1 MKVIGVDDMGTMT
14 TNTELLDRFPEINL
28 ENYDVVDVERLN
40 GWSLEAFSA
49 LEANARQ
56 EQILLPALKILV
68 HLDFGAGS
76 FYTQDDHRR
85 LNRAA
90 QTVREF
96 VASRSNPQ

>member
-1 MKVIGVDDMGTMT
+1 MT
-14 TNTELLDRFPEINL
+14 TSTELLGRFPEINL

-40 GWSLEAFSA
+40 GWALEAFSA

-56 EQILLPALKILV
+56 EQLLLPALKELIE
-68 HLDFGAGS
+68 LDFGAKS
-76 FYTQDDHRR
+76 NYTETYFRR

-96 VASRSNPQ
+96 VASKSKS

>member
-14 TNTELLDRFPEINL
+14 TSTELLGRFPEINL

-40 GWSLEAFSA
+40 GWALEAFSA
-49 LEANARQ
+49 LEANASQ
-56 EQILLPALKILV
+56 EQLLLPALRELIE
-68 HLDFGAGS
+68 LDFGACS
-76 FYTQDDHRR
+76 YYTQDDHRR

-96 VASRSNPQ
+96 VASKPKV